1 MDVEDERVRGA
12 AEHSGEDVAEL
23 GRLEPNGA
31 PLHLALVFHVVRQR
45 VHAHAELG
53 DDLMLR
59 PHALAPDIEQ
69 KRRKK

>member
-1 MDVEDERVRGA
+1 MRKLSDTYGRPVLLFPSDWRLNT
-12 AEHSGEDVAEL
+12 VA
-23 GRLEPNGA
+23 
-31 PLHLALVFHVVRQR
+31 
-45 VHAHAELG
+45 AELG